1 MRRLTG
7 LLGAVAMAIIA
18 TGLAAQASPD
28 FSGVW
33 TVQSAPRGGRA
44 GGRSGSL
51 GSGWGPS
58 FTISQQADKLTVER
72 IFFSRGDLQP
82 ALKFRYSLDG
92 SKTTNT
98 VLMGR
103 GMQEHRSTAAW
114 QGDSLIITTTYSFAN
129 PEDGRTVT
137 SELRQTLRLQRGR
150 RLTSPP
156 SLVVETTR
164 SGILGGPPSTTRTV
178 YTKPG

>member
-1 MRRLTG
+1 MRRIAG
-7 LLGAVAMAIIA
+7 LLGALAMAI
-18 TGLAAQASPD
+18 GSLAAQANPD

-33 TVQSAPRGGRA
+33 TAQAAPRGGR
-44 GGRSGSL
+44 GGGPSGSL

-58 FTISQQADKLTVER
+58 FTITQQGDNLTVER

-92 SKTTNT
+92 SKTKNT

-103 GMQEHRSTAAW
+103 GMQEQVSTTTW
-114 QGDSLIITTTYSFAN
+114 KGDSLVITSTHSFAN
-129 PEDGRTVT
+129 PEDGRILT
-137 SELRQTLRLQRGR
+137 SDVRQTLRLQPGR

-156 SLVVETTR
+156 SLIIETTR
-164 SGILGGPPSTTRTV
+164 SGVLGGPASTTRTV